1 MSKENLQIVNS
12 LGSRGQRI
20 LRLKGSLT
28 LHTVFS
34 FQEAMRGESAP
45 VLILDFTDVPYI
57 DSAGLG
63 ALVGM
68 HVGAQKAMRK
78 LAFVGMNTQ
87 VRALMDMTN
96 VSQLFKSY
104 ATVAEAEAAVS

>member
-1 MSKENLQIVNS
+1 MQKENLQIVYS
-12 LGSRGQRI
+12 QGSRGQRI
-20 LRLKGSLT
+20 MRLRGSLT
-28 LHTVFS
+28 LHTVFN
-34 FQEAMRGESAP
+34 FQETMRAETAP
-45 VLILDFTDVPYI
+45 VLILDFSDVPFI

-68 HVGAQKAMRK
+68 YVGSQKAMRK

-87 VRALMDMTN
+87 VKALMDMTN

-104 ATVAEAEAAVS
+104 SSVQEAEAAVS